1 MNEQVYNYFK
11 LLLGKV
17 INTAKTVKSLEE
29 RIESLEVEISQH
41 QEDLATL
48 GLMFEKVLTEF
59 SEDEEG

>member
-1 MNEQVYNYFK
+1 MNEQIYNYFK

-17 INTAKTVKSLEE
+17 ITTARSVKTLEE
-29 RIESLEVEISQH
+29 RIESLEVEMSQH